1 MFINSYSKS
10 RVKSP
15 KWQSKPLLFSIVS
28 LFLILGIQT
37 SWEFEVTRTNA
48 DTPEADSGE
57 SQALVD
63 PAQPQQA
70 EFAAGYN
77 MRGKVRYL

>member
-10 RVKSP
+10 GVKSP
-15 KWQSKPLLFSIVS
+15 RWQSKPLLFSIVS

-37 SWEFEVTRTNA
+37 SWEFEVTRTYA

-63 PAQPQQA
+63 PA
-70 EFAAGYN
+70 
-77 MRGKVRYL
+77 